1 VGALKALK
9 KDMSLR
15 RNALLKA
22 IVDEVERRMYQRGH
36 VAAADAGDPGA
47 SLSTDMAWSASL
59 GASMG
64 ASLEEQLAAGHTKAP
79 GKGV

>member
-22 IVDEVERRMYQRGH
+22 IVDEVERH